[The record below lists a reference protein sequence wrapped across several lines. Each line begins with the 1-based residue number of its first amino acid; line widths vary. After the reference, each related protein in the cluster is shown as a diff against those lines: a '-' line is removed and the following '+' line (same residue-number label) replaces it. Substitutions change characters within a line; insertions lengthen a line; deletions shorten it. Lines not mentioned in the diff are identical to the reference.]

1 MSSTDLDKVRG
12 EALRRIDRAE
22 FQYKLGIFLLALCEG
37 VFMVAYLLLMDFGN
51 RLHWLLLVA
60 AMLIYCTLLVGIIN
74 VGQYVRSSTQGIL
87 KAIDALR
94 GEE

>member
-1 MSSTDLDKVRG
+1 MSATNLDKVRE

-22 FQYKLGIFLLALCEG
+22 LHYKLGIGALVLVEG
-37 VFMVAYLLLMDFGN
+37 AFMVTYLVLMDFGN

-87 KAIDALR
+87 RAIESLR